1 MSDEHNEE
9 TPREYLKLDGSMG
22 VGENA
27 LLTIITKDD
36 LHGEREETY
45 QFPFALINFSTL
57 NTCLA
62 YNFLRGFKIV
72 RQEKVKE
79 DAL

>member
-1 MSDEHNEE
+1 MSDEHEHE
-9 TPREYLKLDGSMG
+9 QHEHIKLDGSMG
-22 VGENA
+22 VGGNA

-79 DAL
+79 EVL